1 MDFVYIGV
9 FMCALAF
16 ALVAVYAS
24 LVLKRTAT
32 MVESLGKTLG
42 EVEEKLHYITP
53 ELRKTVNETGKT
65 IDELQDKMEAVD
77 SMVMTLENVG
87 VSVNE
92 GGQYMDAQT
101 EKASPYQ
108 TPKNR
113 NKLIETFKW
122 ADVAYKLYK
131 KMK

>member
-1 MDFVYIGV
+1 MDFVYIGI

-32 MVESLGKTLG
+32 MVETLGKTLS
-42 EVEEKLHYITP
+42 EVEQRLHYITP
-53 ELRKTVNETGKT
+53 ELRKTINETGKT
-65 IDELQDKMEAVD
+65 LDELQDKMDAVD

-87 VSVNE
+87 VSVKE
-92 GGQYMDAQT
+92 GGRFMDEQT
-101 EKASPYQ
+101 AKASAYE

-113 NKLIETFKW
+113 RTLIDSFKW